1 MKTTK
6 ASNYLTHTRYEF
18 TDYHIKTAN
27 NINTSNAEG
36 KLRGLGH
43 LTNSFHQK
51 LNVNLCMNLLWQ
63 IRIWMVK
70 VRPFYNFWI

>member
-6 ASNYLTHTRYEF
+6 ASNYLAHTRYEF

-43 LTNSFHQK
+43 LTNSFSSGTEREFVYDPS
-51 LNVNLCMNLLWQ
+51 LANTNLDGQGKAFL
-63 IRIWMVK
+63 
-70 VRPFYNFWI
+70 